1 MKLRAG
7 KAWTTEEIDYLENKW
22 GIVTVSYIAKKL
34 GRTETSITLKAQRMK
49 LGSRLAGEYVTF
61 NELLTALGLQGSYSW
76 LRDKYINKNGLPAK
90 RKGKYLIIKIDDFWK
105 WAEQHKQILNFCHF
119 EENMLGKEPEW
130 VKEKRKADLSNPRKV
145 NNNRPW
151 TKEDD
156 ALLIQKTKSCRYTY
170 KDLSKDLR
178 RTENAIKRRL
188 YDLGVPY
195 RPVPLENHTK
205 WTDEENNKMMELYK
219 KGFDSYVIANILNK
233 SQLSISDRIK
243 ALGG

>member
-76 LRDKYINKNGLPAK
+76 LREKYITINGLPVKK
-90 RKGKYLIIKIDDFWK
+90 RGKYLKIKIDDFWK
-105 WAEQHKQILNFCHF
+105 WAEQHKQILNFSKF
-119 EENMLGKEPEW
+119 EKNSLGKEPSW
-130 VKEKRKADLSNPRKV
+130 VDEKRRADLSNPRKV
-145 NNNRPW
+145 SNNRPW
-151 TKEDD
+151 TKEED

-178 RTENAIKRRL
+178 RTENAVKRRL

-195 RPVPLENHTK
+195 RPVPMDTHVK
-205 WTDEENNKMMELYK
+205 WTDEENNKMMELYR
-219 KGFDSYVIANILNK
+219 KGFDTYVIANMLNK

>member
-7 KAWTTEEIDYLENKW
+7 KAWTTEEMDYLENKW
-22 GIVTVSYIAKKL
+22 GRVTVSYIAKKL
-34 GRTETSITLKAQRMK
+34 RRTETSITLKAQRMK

-76 LRDKYINKNGLPAK
+76 LRDKYISKNGLPAK

-195 RPVPLENHTK
+195 RPIPMDTHVK